1 METLGNCLA
10 CNRPKLGAKLF
21 YCDDRHGQHSIRD
34 SAEYTATVDIKVV
47 LDEQF
52 AVKLDNLPAPV
63 RSIMFG
69 GLRGRMRR
77 LLELDINSMTALVR
91 DQRAAH
97 AEGVAE
103 GDPPH
108 CGYNI
113 GT

>member
-21 YCDDRHGQHSIRD
+21 YCDDRH

-47 LDEQF
+47 LDEQY
-52 AVKLDNLPAPV
+52 AVKLDNLPKPV

-77 LLELDINSMTALVR
+77 LLELDINSMTALVH